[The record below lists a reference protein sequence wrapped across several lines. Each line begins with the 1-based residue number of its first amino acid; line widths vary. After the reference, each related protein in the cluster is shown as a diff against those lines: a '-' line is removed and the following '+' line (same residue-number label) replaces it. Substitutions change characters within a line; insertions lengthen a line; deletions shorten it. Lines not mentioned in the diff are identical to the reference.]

1 MSMMQ
6 LDTPVQYIKGV
17 GPRKAEILRKVGVE
31 TLEDCLYYFPRDYL
45 DRSAIVKIEEVREG
59 GTATVLGE
67 VVRASVRRSASRR
80 SDFVARLADD
90 TGSIECIW
98 FNQPFLDRALRR
110 EMKVV
115 VSGDIVRYRSLQFR
129 NPSFEILSSEEQEL
143 IHTGRIVPRYPLTAE
158 LSHKFMRGLSKRVLD
173 AALQLVDE
181 TLPES
186 LLDRRDLLPVREA
199 LQQMHFPDSWELQR
213 RARARF
219 AFEELFYLQ
228 VMLAVRRKTMGR
240 AGLGV
245 AFDTDNRLV
254 REFLGSLP
262 FELTSAQEKAIRGIL
277 GQMKTDSP
285 MNCLLEG
292 EVGSGKTVVALAA
305 CLAAIGSGRQAAF
318 MAPTEILAEQH
329 MKTIKKLLGRTPVKT
344 ALLIGRV
351 KGEER
356 RTILAKL
363 KSGAVQLG
371 VGTHALIQEGVEFDK
386 LGLIVVDEQH
396 RFGVMQRA
404 ALKEKGGRPDVLVM
418 TATPIPRTLA
428 MTAYGDLDIVHIDE
442 IPSGRQPVITRATD
456 EANREKVY
464 EFAAERL
471 REGKQAYVVYPLVE
485 ESEKLDL
492 KAATE
497 RAKLLAKH
505 PLLKDFTI
513 GLLHGKM
520 KGEEKDRVMDRF
532 RRGDIDLLVTT
543 TVIEVGVDV
552 AKACI
557 MIVEHPER
565 YGLSQLHQLRG
576 RVGRGPYKSYC
587 VVIKGPEVT
596 REAEKRIS
604 VFEKTVDGRAIAD
617 ADLKIRGPGE
627 FFGTRQHGLPE
638 LRVADIVGDALLLS
652 EARGEAFAL
661 VDADP
666 NLAGPENR
674 AVRATLTRRYSDRL
688 KLASVG

>member
-1 MSMMQ
+1 MTQ
-6 LDTPVQYIKGV
+6 LDTPVQFIKGV
-17 GPRKAEILRKVGVE
+17 GPRKAAVLKKVGIE
-31 TLEDCLYYFPRDYL
+31 TLEDCLYYFPRGYL
-45 DRSAIVKIEEVREG
+45 DRSAILKIRDAREG
-59 GTATVLGE
+59 AAGTVLGD
-67 VVRASVRRSASRR
+67 VLRASVRRSASRR
-80 SDFVARLADD
+80 SDFVARLGDD

-98 FNQPFLDRALRR
+98 FNQPFLERAIRKG
-110 EMKVV
+110 MKIV
-115 VSGDIVRYRSLQFR
+115 VSGDVVRYRSLQFR

-158 LSHKFMRGLSKRVLD
+158 LSHKFMRGLAKRVLD
-173 AALQLVDE
+173 AALPLIE
-181 TLPES
+181 ES
-186 LLDRRDLLPVREA
+186 LPAPLLEKRGLLPVREA
-199 LQQMHFPDSWELQR
+199 LLQMHFPDSWDLQR
-213 RARARF
+213 EARTRF

-228 VMLAVRRKTMGR
+228 VMLAVRRKTMGV
-240 AGLGV
+240 AGQGIS
-245 AFDTDNRLV
+245 FDTGNELLRG
-254 REFLGSLP
+254 FLNSLP
-262 FELTSAQEKAIRGIL
+262 FTLTGAQEAAIREIL
-277 GQMKTDSP
+277 RHMRSDSP
-285 MNCLLEG
+285 MNCLIEG

-329 MKTIKKLLGRTPVKT
+329 MRTVKVLLGASPVKT

-356 RTILAKL
+356 RSILRKL
-363 KSGAVQLG
+363 KSGTVQLG
-371 VGTHALIQEGVEFDK
+371 VGTHALIQEGVDFKK

-404 ALKEKGGRPDVLVM
+404 ALVEKGGRPDVLVM

-428 MTAYGDLDIVHIDE
+428 MTAYGDLDIVHIDD
-442 IPSGRQPVITRATD
+442 IPSGRQPVTTRVTD
-456 EANREKVY
+456 ESNREKVY
-464 EFAAERL
+464 EFTADRL

-497 RAKLLAKH
+497 RAALLSQH
-505 PLLKDFTI
+505 PLFVDFTV
-513 GLLHGKM
+513 GLLHGRM
-520 KGEEKDRVMDRF
+520 KGEEKDAVMGRF
-532 RRGDIDLLVTT
+532 RRGEIDLLVST

-552 AKACI
+552 PQACL

-576 RVGRGPYKSYC
+576 RVGRGPHKSYC
-587 VVIKGPEVT
+587 VLIKGPGIT
-596 REAEKRIS
+596 REAEKRLS
-604 VFEKTVDGRAIAD
+604 VFEKTTDGRAIAD

-652 EARGEAFAL
+652 EARSEAFRL
-661 VDADP
+661 VDDDP
-666 NLAGPENR
+666 RLAKRDNR
-674 AVRATLTRRYSDRL
+674 AVRSTLLRRYRDRL
-688 KLASVG
+688 KLAGVG

>member
-1 MSMMQ
+1 MQ

-17 GPRKAEILRKVGVE
+17 GPRKAAVLKKVGIE
-31 TLEDCLYYFPRDYL
+31 TLEDCLYYFPRGYL
-45 DRSAIVKIEEVREG
+45 DRSNILKIEEVREG
-59 GTATVLGE
+59 DTATVLGE
-67 VVRASVRRSASRR
+67 IMRTSVRRSASRR
-80 SDFVARLADD
+80 TDFVARLADE

-98 FNQPFLDRALRR
+98 FNQGFLERALRK

-115 VSGDIVRYRSLQFR
+115 VSGDVVRYRSLQFR

-158 LSHKFMRGLSKRVLD
+158 LSHKFMRGLSKRVLE
-173 AALQLVDE
+173 AALSLVDE
-181 TLPES
+181 SLPKAI
-186 LLDRRDLLPVREA
+186 LDGRGLLPVREA
-199 LQQMHFPDSWELQR
+199 LEQMHFPDSWDLQL
-213 RARARF
+213 RARTRF

-228 VMLAVRRKTMGR
+228 VMLAIRRKMMGR
-240 AGLGV
+240 KGQGIS
-245 AFDTDNRLV
+245 FRTDNRLV
-254 REFLGSLP
+254 SGFLDDLP
-262 FELTSAQEKAIRGIL
+262 FTLTSAQEKAIGEIFRH
-277 GQMKTDSP
+277 MESDSP
-285 MNCLLEG
+285 MNCLIEG

-329 MKTIKKLLGRTPVKT
+329 MRTIGNLLGRVPVET
-344 ALLIGRV
+344 ALLIGRI

-356 RTILAKL
+356 REVLRRL
-363 KSGAVQLG
+363 KSGEVQLG
-371 VGTHALIQEGVEFDK
+371 VGTHALIQEGVEFEK

-404 ALKEKGGRPDVLVM
+404 ALKEKGARPDVLVM

-464 EFAAERL
+464 EFLAEKL
-471 REGKQAYVVYPLVE
+471 SDGKQAYVVYPLVE

-497 RAKLLAKH
+497 RARLMAKH
-505 PLLKDFTI
+505 PLLGRFTI
-513 GLLHGKM
+513 GLLHGRM
-520 KGEEKDRVMDRF
+520 KGEEKDQVMERF
-532 RRGDIDLLVTT
+532 RRGEIDLLVTT

-552 AKACI
+552 AQACL

-576 RVGRGPYKSYC
+576 RVGRGPHKSYC
-587 VVIKGPEVT
+587 VLIKGPEVT
-596 REAEKRIS
+596 REAEKRIA
-604 VFEKTVDGRAIAD
+604 VFEKTTDGREIAE

-652 EARGEAFAL
+652 EARSEAFRL
-661 VDADP
+661 VDRDP
-666 NLAGPENR
+666 NLTRRENR
-674 AVRATLTRRYSDRL
+674 AVRSTLSGRYRDRL
-688 KLASVG
+688 RLAAVG